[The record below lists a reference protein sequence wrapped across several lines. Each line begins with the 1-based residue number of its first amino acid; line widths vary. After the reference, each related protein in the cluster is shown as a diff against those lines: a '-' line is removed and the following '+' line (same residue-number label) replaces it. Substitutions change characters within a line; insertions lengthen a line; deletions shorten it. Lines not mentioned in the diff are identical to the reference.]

1 MVSLDRG
8 RRQRQGGTRWR
19 DGGKSRNPHSLIS
32 WKERATSSQTSTPPH
47 LLTRHNLTPSAPY
60 RTDSLMN
67 TIIGHVVRP
76 RMEGGE
82 ETGGTSDSLIS

>member
-8 RRQRQGGTRWR
+8 RRQRKGGTRWEGWR
-19 DGGKSRNPHSLIS
+19 EVKESTLSDLL
-32 WKERATSSQTSTPPH
+32 ERATSGQTTTPPP

-67 TIIGHVVRP
+67 TIIGHVFRP

-82 ETGGTSDSLIS
+82 ETRGTLDSLIS